1 MKHLR
6 LIGIALVV
14 SLAACAH
21 SPTYDPSDPLEG
33 VNRGIYAFN
42 STADKYVL
50 RPVAQGYVAVTPGFV
65 RKGVTNFFANLG
77 YPLTI
82 VNQFLQGKPVEGLS
96 DTGRFLVNSTLG
108 IAGLFDPAS
117 ALGLKPHQEDF
128 GQTFGTWGV
137 GQGWYLMLPFL
148 GPSTNRDFTGRLV
161 GTPLNPLIYPDE
173 PEVIFGLNV
182 LDIINTRAL
191 LLSTDRLVRQA
202 YDPYVFVRDAYLQS
216 RRAAVHDGNPPREDF
231 DFEDDFEDEDT

>member
-1 MKHLR
+1 MKHAR
-6 LIGIALVV
+6 LLGLAFAVTLVG
-14 SLAACAH
+14 CAH

-33 VNRGIYAFN
+33 VNRGVFAFN
-42 STADKYVL
+42 MTADKYVV

-82 VNQFLQGKPVEGLS
+82 VNQFLQGKPANGFS

-117 ALGLKPHQEDF
+117 ALGLEPHEEDF
-128 GQTFGTWGV
+128 GQTFGRWGV

-161 GTPLNPLIYPDE
+161 GTPFNPTIYIDDE
-173 PEVIFGLNV
+173 PELVFGLNV

-216 RRAAVHDGNPPREDF
+216 RRAAVYDGRPPREDF
-231 DFEDDFEDEDT
+231 DFEDDFEE

>member
-1 MKHLR
+1 MKHAR
-6 LIGIALVV
+6 LLGIALAVT
-14 SLAACAH
+14 LAGCAH

-33 VNRGIYAFN
+33 VNRGVYAFN
-42 STADKYVL
+42 STADKYVV
-50 RPVAQGYVAVTPGFV
+50 RPVAKGYVAVTPGFV

-82 VNQFLQGKPVEGLS
+82 VNQFLQGKPVEGVS

-117 ALGLKPHQEDF
+117 ALGLQAHEEDF
-128 GQTFGTWGV
+128 GQTFGKWGV

-161 GTPLNPLIYPDE
+161 GSPLNPTFYVDE
-173 PEVIFGLNV
+173 PEVVFGLNV

-202 YDPYVFVRDAYLQS
+202 YDPYVFVRDAYLQT
-216 RRAAVHDGNPPREDF
+216 RRAAVYDGNPPREDF
-231 DFEDDFEDEDT
+231 DFEEDFEDE

>member
-1 MKHLR
+1 MKHTR
-6 LIGIALVV
+6 LLGLVFAVAL
-14 SLAACAH
+14 AGCAH

-33 VNRGIYAFN
+33 LNRGVYAFN

-50 RPVAQGYVAVTPGFV
+50 RPVAKGYVAVTPGFV

-82 VNQFLQGKPVEGLS
+82 VNQFLQGKPVDGFS
-96 DTGRFLVNSTLG
+96 DTGRFLVNTTLG
-108 IAGLFDPAS
+108 VAGLFDPAS
-117 ALGLKPHQEDF
+117 ALGLPPHEEDF
-128 GQTFGTWGV
+128 GQTFGKWGV

-148 GPSTNRDFTGRLV
+148 GPSTNRDFTGRLI
-161 GTPLNPLIYPDE
+161 GSPLNPTFYVDE
-173 PEVIFGLNV
+173 PEVVFGLNV

-231 DFEDDFEDEDT
+231 DFEDDFEEE